1 MMDDEQQEGGLQLP
15 ETGNVMES
23 VLGTFDGLAD
33 NATSLIGSSVSKIG
47 ETGSDLAAKAG
58 ELAGNITGNITDTIT
73 GGDTGNDAGSGASS
87 DASSGQSMAGS
98 LGETASGIA
107 GSVGNSLSQGVDAA
121 VNFARGLFGG

>member
-33 NATSLIGSSVSKIG
+33 NATSLIGSGVSKIG

-58 ELAGNITGNITDTIT
+58 ELAGNITDTIT

>member
-15 ETGNVMES
+15 ETGNLMES

-33 NATSLIGSSVSKIG
+33 NATSLIGSGVSKIG

-58 ELAGNITGNITDTIT
+58 ELAGNITDTIT